1 MTESIAGRSGWCD
14 WSDDI
19 WSYLNDPRM
28 PAMDHG
34 WKLHITARPAEL
46 DEVTA
51 LVLPVL
57 RRHVCHAKFARDAET
72 LRTINSGVPD
82 AGIVGKAITV
92 YPLPGAV
99 VEIAGELVAVL
110 RGREGPQVVSDRRAD
125 PDSPVYYRYGPFTGE
140 YRTGR
145 SGRLESVMTGPDGRI
160 FDGLAVGSYRCP
172 PWAEDPFTT
181 TTTTAPGSSPASGP
195 VSSPASGPVSSPASG
210 PVSSPASGPVSS
222 PASGP
227 VSSPA
232 SGPGSGPADKPSP
245 PGLGGGRYTV
255 TAGIVRKPEGNVYRA
270 VDRSTGRSVVVKQ
283 ARAFVAEDESGADTR
298 DRLRNER
305 TVLAALATVDG
316 VPRGLD
322 YFRHRSD
329 EYLVMSSC
337 GGRDLRRDVQE
348 NGPYRDDPADP
359 ARTLSA
365 LATGLL
371 RIVDDIH
378 GRGVVVR
385 DLKPDNVVLDD
396 TGRCHLIDFGI
407 SELGGTGPG
416 GATPGYSAPVQRGS
430 GPAAPAD
437 DYYALGATLFY
448 AATGL
453 DPVIADADDGVNLER
468 TLDALA
474 WALPGRA
481 HREIRSSITGLM
493 NLDATARTAGAGRL
507 RTGTPEASGPPRQP
521 RRQRLDD
528 GLLQE
533 IIEHTTAYCAEEARR
548 IVDPVRAAR
557 LNIPTPVDV
566 YGGSS
571 GLGLELLHHTGRP
584 GVREAVDALAR
595 WTAQQTRSM
604 SPGFYAGRTGV
615 ELFLAEA
622 NAGTGTEDAGAGS
635 TGTGTA
641 ASAGQSDHPVPSV
654 HPVLPVRTPDG
665 GPPEADLIE
674 GAAGIGLGRLLL
686 ARQALAAG
694 DRHAA
699 DRHRAI
705 AAACDR
711 MLESGEAGL
720 TATGTGSPGSAALGT
735 GLAHGEAGVAYFLL
749 EHGSA
754 TGDPAVISRSRKA
767 CAHLAAATP
776 GIIAAANE
784 PRATRRYGSWCR
796 GLAGIGAVLLRA
808 ADRLGEPEYL
818 RLAQRTA
825 HTCAALAP
833 RMPLVTQCCG
843 LAGVGD
849 LLVDVAE
856 ASGSEEMWDAA
867 GDVAMII
874 LSRSGGTRSRPTFPD
889 TGLTGPNAT
898 WAGGSAGVLAFFRRL
913 HDRGGERLGMIG

>member
-1 MTESIAGRSGWCD
+1 MTESIAGRSGWSD

-46 DEVTA
+46 DDVTA

-92 YPLPGAV
+92 YPAPGSV

-110 RGREGPQVVSDRRAD
+110 RGREGPQVVSDRRVD

-172 PWAEDPFTT
+172 PWAEDPFA
-181 TTTTAPGSSPASGP
+181 TATASGAG
-195 VSSPASGPVSSPASG
+195 SATAS
-210 PVSSPASGPVSS
+210 
-222 PASGP
+222 
-227 VSSPA
+227 
-232 SGPGSGPADKPSP
+232 GSGPATASGSEPASASASGTGPEPGADSAGKTSP
-245 PGLGGGRYTV
+245 PGLGGGRYAI

-305 TVLAALATVDG
+305 TVLAALGSVDG

-348 NGPYRDDPADP
+348 NGPYREDPADP

-407 SELGGTGPG
+407 SELHGNGPG

-474 WALPGRA
+474 WVLPGRG
-481 HREIRSSITGLM
+481 HRGIRSSVTGLM
-493 NLDATARTAGAGRL
+493 DLDATARTAGADRL
-507 RTGTPEASGPPRQP
+507 RTGTPEVSGPSRRP

-548 IVDPVRAAR
+548 IVDPEHAAR
-557 LNIPTPVDV
+557 LNIPTPIDV

-595 WTAQQTRSM
+595 WTGQQTRSM

-622 NAGTGTEDAGAGS
+622 NTGTGTEDAGAGS
-635 TGTGTA
+635 TGTA

-654 HPVLPVRTPDG
+654 HPVLPARTPDG

-686 ARQALAAG
+686 ARQARAAG
-694 DRHAA
+694 DLHAA

-720 TATGTGSPGSAALGT
+720 TATGTGSPGSAALGA

-749 EHGSA
+749 EHGRA
-754 TGDPAVISRSRKA
+754 TGDPAVISRSQKA

-776 GIIAAANE
+776 GIIAAAGE
-784 PRATRRYGSWCR
+784 PHATRRYGSWCR

-849 LLVDVAE
+849 LMVDVAE
-856 ASGSEEMWDAA
+856 ASGSEEMWGAA
-867 GDVAMII
+867 ENVAMII
-874 LSRSGGTRSRPTFPD
+874 LSRSGGPRSRPTFPD
-889 TGLTGPNAT
+889 VGLTGPNAT

-913 HDRGGERLGMIG
+913 HDRGGERLGLIG